1 MDDQMMEGMEEEK
14 KEEGM
19 MPGAE
24 AAEGEEKPEEMPM
37 DGEKKPEEGEEA
49 AM

>member
-1 MDDQMMEGMEEEK
+1 MDDQMMEGMEEK

-19 MPGAE
+19 MPEAE
-24 AAEGEEKPEEMPM
+24 AAEGEEKPEEN
-37 DGEKKPEEGEEA
+37 EET

>member
-14 KEEGM
+14 KEDMLPE
-19 MPGAE
+19 AE
-24 AAEGEEKPEEMPM
+24 AAEGEELPM
-37 DGEKKPEEGEEA
+37 DGEKKPEEAEEA

>member
-1 MDDQMMEGMEEEK
+1 MDDQMMEGMEEK

-19 MPGAE
+19 MPEAE
-24 AAEGEEKPEEMPM
+24 VAEGEEMPM
-37 DGEKKPEEGEEA
+37 GEEKKEEEGEEA

>member
-19 MPGAE
+19 MPEAE
-24 AAEGEEKPEEMPM
+24 AAEGEEIPM
-37 DGEKKPEEGEEA
+37 DGEKKPEEAEEA